1 MTNDQANQAA
11 NVLAYS
17 LDLIRQVLIKHESAV
32 IAEFKSILEA
42 KKHELQLI
50 YAERDEWRDQ
60 AKQQQLRA
68 EAAELVQVP
77 NEHTALLKALGN
89 CYTMARRELHKLRGE
104 SPPSMQRE
112 RWEHIKRF
120 CEETGLREQ
129 ILRASFPTELTDGG

>member
-50 YAERDEWRDQ
+50 YAERDKWREQ
-60 AKQQQLRA
+60 AEKEQLRA
-68 EAAELVQVP
+68 DAAESIRQLSPWVLTSDRVP
-77 NEHTALLKALGN
+77 DNGEPVIVFDGN
-89 CYTMARRELHKLRGE
+89 ASDRRRVAYYETMGKGGWHWCGYDGACNPEAWML
-104 SPPSMQRE
+104 
-112 RWEHIKRF
+112 I
-120 CEETGLREQ
+120 
-129 ILRASFPTELTDGG
+129 PTFKS